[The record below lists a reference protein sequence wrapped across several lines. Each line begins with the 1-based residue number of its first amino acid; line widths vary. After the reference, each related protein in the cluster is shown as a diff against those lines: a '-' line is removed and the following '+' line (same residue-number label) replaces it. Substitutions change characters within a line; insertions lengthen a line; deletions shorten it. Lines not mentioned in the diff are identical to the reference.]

1 MTSFILFVLCCALG
15 GALYYLYTQKKS
27 ADDLSVQ
34 LQQRLTHI
42 ERRFAPVVS
51 VEEEVQKFIQQKNTI
66 QGQMGQLTQ
75 ECQDKLKLSNHL
87 QKEIDLYNEQ
97 LEFVEMGLYKPHFDF
112 SDSEEYKRTII
123 AKREQQKQLVR
134 EKKAVYCTT
143 AWEVAGDAKEGQ
155 KFVNKMIKLASRAFT
170 NECEAAIANVAW
182 NNVQKMNERITKAFD
197 DINKLNELSH
207 VVINPHY
214 KQLKLDE
221 LNLVFEHRQKLR
233 EEKEQKSEEK
243 RQAREEEKLEQEQA
257 NAEKEEE
264 KFQRLL
270 EQAQRQAHAAMSTQL
285 AHQSAQNQER
295 LARLN
300 SEMAELSAKLAE
312 AHAKSERAKSMAQQ
326 TKAGHVYVISNIGSF
341 GENVYKIG
349 MTRRLDPMDR
359 VDELSS
365 ASVPFV
371 FDVHAIVYS
380 DNAPEMENAL
390 HRAFADK
397 RLNMVNMKKE
407 FFQVSLDDIKR
418 EVQRIS
424 PFAEF
429 AMTPEAEDYRK
440 TLSLRHGR
448 AQFEPL
454 IRSLT
459 PEPQSVRVQQPSSP
473 VAKQS
478 PSVQVSP
485 AAVSF
490 GNPTQPNDGAPKPL
504 LFE

>member
-15 GALYYLYTQKKS
+15 FAIYYVHTQKKS
-27 ADDLSVQ
+27 ADDLSAQ

-42 ERRFAPVVS
+42 ERRFAPVIS
-51 VEEEVQKFIQQKNTI
+51 VEEEVQKITQQKTAAQI
-66 QGQMGQLTQ
+66 QVTHLNK
-75 ECQDKLKLSNHL
+75 ECQEKLAFSNHL
-87 QKEIDLYNEQ
+87 QKEIELYNEQ

-112 SDSEEYKRTII
+112 ADSEEYKRTILNT
-123 AKREQQKQLVR
+123 RERQKQLVR

-143 AWEVAGDAKEGQ
+143 SWEVAGDAKEGK
-155 KFVNKMIKLASRAFT
+155 KFVDKMIKLASRAFT
-170 NECEAAIANVAW
+170 NECEAAIANVTW
-182 NNVQKMNERITKAFD
+182 NNVQKMNERIIKAFV

-233 EEKEQKSEEK
+233 EEKEQKSEQK
-243 RQAREEEKLEQEQA
+243 RQAREEEKLQEEQDKAEQEEQRY
-257 NAEKEEE
+257 
-264 KFQRLL
+264 QRLL
-270 EQAQRQAHAAMSTQL
+270 EQAQRQAHAAMSSQL
-285 AHQSAQNQER
+285 AHQSAQNQEK
-295 LARLN
+295 LAQLN
-300 SEMAELSAKLAE
+300 REMADLSAKLAE

-454 IRSLT
+454 IRLLT
-459 PEPQSVRVQQPSSP
+459 PTETARVQQSSSP
-473 VAKQS
+473 VAKQ
-478 PSVQVSP
+478 PTSVQGSP

-490 GNPTQPNDGAPKPL
+490 GDPTQANDGAPKPL

>member
-15 GALYYLYTQKKS
+15 AAVYYVYKQKTS
-27 ADDLSVQ
+27 SDHNAEQLQLRTNQ
-34 LQQRLTHI
+34 LQQRLTQI
-42 ERRFAPVVS
+42 EQRFAPIVS
-51 VEEEVQKFIQQKNTI
+51 VEEEVNKIIQHKNTVQSQI
-66 QGQMGQLTQ
+66 THLTL
-75 ECQDKLKLSNHL
+75 ECQEKLKLSDHL

-97 LEFVEMGLYKPHFDF
+97 LDFVEMGLYKPHFDF
-112 SDSEEYKRTII
+112 ASSEEYKQTII
-123 AKREQQKQLVR
+123 KKREQQKQLVR

-143 AWEVAGDAKEGQ
+143 SWEVAGDAKEGK
-155 KFVNKMIKLASRAFT
+155 KFIDKMIKLASRAFT
-170 NECEAAIANVAW
+170 NECEAAIANVTW
-182 NNVQKMNERITKAFD
+182 SNVQKMNERITKAFD

-207 VVINPHY
+207 VIINPQY
-214 KQLKLDE
+214 KNLKLDE
-221 LNLVFEHRQKLR
+221 LNLVFEHRQKVR
-233 EEKEQKSEEK
+233 EEKEEQSEKK
-243 RQAREEEKLEQEQA
+243 RQLREEEKLEQEQA

-264 KFQRLL
+264 KYQRLL
-270 EQAQRQAHAAMSTQL
+270 AQAQRQAHDAMSSQL
-285 AHQSAQNQER
+285 AHQSAQNQEK

-407 FFQVSLDDIKR
+407 FFQVPLDEIKR
-418 EVQRIS
+418 EVLRIS
-424 PFAEF
+424 PTANFV
-429 AMTPEAEDYRK
+429 MTAEAEDYRK
-440 TLSLRHGR
+440 TASLRQGR

-459 PEPQSVRVQQPSSP
+459 PNTVHVQQTAPVQSSP
-473 VAKQS
+473 SALS
-478 PSVQVSP
+478 FGSP
-485 AAVSF
+485 A
-490 GNPTQPNDGAPKPL
+490 NDSAPKPL
-504 LFE
+504 MFE